1 MLRRLK
7 AMSLL
12 SMSVSSVLALL
23 LVSSH
28 FSITN
33 FGEKFFYFLDKK
45 ARRDR
50 GMGESR

>member
-12 SMSVSSVLALL
+12 SISVSSVLALL

-28 FSITN
+28 FSMRMDR
-33 FGEKFFYFLDKK
+33 FALGKEGEKK
-45 ARRDR
+45 
-50 GMGESR
+50 G